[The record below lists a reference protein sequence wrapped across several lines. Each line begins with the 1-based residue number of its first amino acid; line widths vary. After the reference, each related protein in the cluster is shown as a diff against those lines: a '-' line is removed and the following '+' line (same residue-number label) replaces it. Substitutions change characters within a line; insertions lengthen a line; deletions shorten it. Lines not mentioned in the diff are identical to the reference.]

1 MSKVEAFEEY
11 RDILFEKLS
20 SRTLKT
26 ETCWLWTGTTV
37 KGYGRISISRG
48 GAKYAFFAHRLAWAF
63 THGTFPAQYIDHLCR
78 NRACINPFHM
88 EDVSSGENVLRGE
101 SFSALNARKT
111 SCIHG
116 HAFTAANTMLKKL
129 GRECRACHRK
139 RMRLHYYR
147 KLARVLQQKEK
158 P

>member
-48 GAKYAFFAHRLAWAF
+48 GAKYAFFAHRLAWASLTGLF
-63 THGTFPAQYIDHLCR
+63 RRNTLTIFAVTAPA
-78 NRACINPFHM
+78 
-88 EDVSSGENVLRGE
+88 
-101 SFSALNARKT
+101 
-111 SCIHG
+111 
-116 HAFTAANTMLKKL
+116 
-129 GRECRACHRK
+129 
-139 RMRLHYYR
+139 
-147 KLARVLQQKEK
+147 
-158 P
+158 